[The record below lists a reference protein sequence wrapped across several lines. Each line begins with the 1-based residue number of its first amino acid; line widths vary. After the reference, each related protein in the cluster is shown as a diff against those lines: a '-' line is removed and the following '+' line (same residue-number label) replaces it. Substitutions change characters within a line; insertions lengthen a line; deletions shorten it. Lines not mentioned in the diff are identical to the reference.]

1 MRPVLHRLILGALV
15 AASLLFVPDA
25 APQAPTAALVKVDT
39 AEGVER
45 PRDVVWVLALGS
57 DARPGE
63 PVLRMRADAIQ
74 LIGINL
80 RTGRGS
86 IIGIPRDSWVRI
98 PGHGM
103 DKINAAM
110 QLGGPQLMARTVSG
124 VVGVGPDYVFT
135 ASFDGFRAMVQNIG
149 GITVHS
155 RLAFTDPHIPG
166 RIRVGRNELNGFQAL
181 MFSRV
186 RYRLPR
192 GDFDRSANQQ
202 ETLRGILRQVRS
214 RQTEPGF
221 MERGMFAV
229 LRHLHT
235 NASPREL
242 YRLAHAAAVVEP
254 RHLRGCV
261 LRGRVGS
268 VGAASVVFPDVAQAR
283 RLGNQARRDGTFGRC

>member
-1 MRPVLHRLILGALV
+1 MRQLRRILAALV
-15 AASLLFVPDA
+15 IGFALLVVPDS
-25 APQAPTAALVKVDT
+25 APVEPSTALVKVDA
-39 AEGVER
+39 AEGVDR

-57 DARPGE
+57 DARPGQ

-98 PGHGM
+98 PGRGM
-103 DKINAAM
+103 EKINSAM
-110 QLGGPQLMARTVSG
+110 YFGGPQLMARAVAG
-124 VVGVGPDYVFT
+124 LVGVSPDYVFT
-135 ASFDGFRAMVQNIG
+135 ASFEGFRAMVQNIG

-166 RIRVGRNELNGFQAL
+166 RIRVGRNKLNGFQAL

-202 ETLRGILRQVRS
+202 EALRGILRQVRS
-214 RQTEPGF
+214 RDEEPGF
-221 MERGMFAV
+221 MERGMFSV
-229 LRHLHT
+229 LRNLHT
-235 NASPREL
+235 NAAPREL
-242 YRLAHAAAVVEP
+242 YRLAHAATAVDP

-261 LRGRVGS
+261 LGGRIGRA
-268 VGAASVVFPDVAQAR
+268 GAQSVVFPDVAQAR
-283 RLGNQARRDGTFGRC
+283 RLGNQARKDGTFDGRC